1 MELSPR
7 TLNCLKRA
15 HITKVGEILE
25 LADDDLLKIRNFGEK
40 SLVELREK
48 LAERGIGPSSDGST
62 GLDTGSSD
70 GIGTVVAETAEPIG
84 GLSAQDIRDLLGAGD
99 VMETVA
105 GDLPGNADG
114 WGLDDDSQEGDD
126 GEDED

>member
-1 MELSPR
+1 M
-7 TLNCLKRA
+7 
-15 HITKVGEILE
+15 GEILE
-25 LADDDLLKIRNFGEK
+25 LTDDDLLKIRNFGEK

-62 GLDTGSSD
+62 GLDTGSSE
-70 GIGTVVAETAEPIG
+70 GIGTAVAETAEP
-84 GLSAQDIRDLLGAGD
+84 LGSGDATEPAAG
-99 VMETVA
+99 ELT
-105 GDLPGNADG
+105 GNVDG